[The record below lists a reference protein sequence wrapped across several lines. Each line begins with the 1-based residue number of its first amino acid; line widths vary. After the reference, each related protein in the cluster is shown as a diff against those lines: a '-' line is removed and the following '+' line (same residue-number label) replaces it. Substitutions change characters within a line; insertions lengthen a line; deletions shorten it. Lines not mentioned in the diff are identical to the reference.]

1 MATYGDA
8 LALTGFTG
16 VRSRRARNRGPAL
29 AFAAAVLV
37 AGLGALVVD
46 EPVDPGNLRA
56 QVSLDVPA
64 AGNGWQMVAE

>member
-8 LALTGFTG
+8 VALTGFSG
-16 VRSRRARNRGPAL
+16 VRGRGARSRGPAL

-46 EPVDPGNLRA
+46 GPADPGDLRA

-64 AGNGWQMVAE
+64 PGNGWQMVAE